1 MNHSNTAEFLF
12 EESILTTTTCT
23 TTSLPLLPQQEYVP
37 QGAYFDYPQQQ
48 QQQQQYQQPTQMWT
62 QNYPPASQWDGQQQQ
77 QQNEA
82 SQMWLQPPC
91 PEVDDFQLDL
101 FSPTTPSITHVTQT
115 EEIQRVE
122 ETGDVLT
129 VLLGPDWLADQAMHQ
144 RIESAKAQDT
154 LASLQATAETSKGEE
169 TKTHDSTLP
178 KDLADFLA
186 RASCL
191 EATRQAEMQEK
202 VVQLQVQLQRDLARL
217 AEEEKARREEA
228 TTELTV
234 EFKALA
240 KKVSET
246 PVSLSLF
253 FKKKILFVLVSSRQ
267 HLALPN

>member
-1 MNHSNTAEFLF
+1 MNPSNTAEFLF

-48 QQQQQYQQPTQMWT
+48 QQQYQQPTQMWT
-62 QNYPPASQWDGQQQQ
+62 QNYPPASQWDGQQQQQ

-240 KKVSET
+240 KKVSKT
-246 PVSLSLF
+246 SCVAFSF
-253 FKKKILFVLVSSRQ
+253 F
-267 HLALPN
+267 